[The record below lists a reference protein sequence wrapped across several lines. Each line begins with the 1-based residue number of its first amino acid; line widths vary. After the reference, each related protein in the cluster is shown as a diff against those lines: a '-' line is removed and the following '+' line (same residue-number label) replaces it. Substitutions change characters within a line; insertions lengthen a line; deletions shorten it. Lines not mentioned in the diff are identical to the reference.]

1 MKRLFMVELELP
13 VVIDTDFMK
22 MIPSHRAYISQLINE
37 GKIQSYSINTE
48 RTLGWI
54 IFNCKDA
61 EAVFEIVEQFPIYK
75 YISIQVHD
83 LMIHDSEA
91 FRFPKMHMN

>member
-13 VVIDTDFMK
+13 EVI
-22 MIPSHRAYISQLINE
+22 E
-37 GKIQSYSINTE
+37 SYSINTD

-54 IFNCKDA
+54 IFNCKNA